1 MSSLHQASCRVLNL
15 IITIKMYALILVTRQ
30 KYVIHPVGTVVH
42 RQHTYMGSQ
51 RPLWLEGGVR
61 NFYTAGLHYG
71 KWREIRKVAK
81 GGTKKKKI
89 SARFRYVILKQ

>member
-51 RPLWLEGGVR
+51 RPLWLEGGVGT
-61 NFYTAGLHYG
+61 FIPQVYTMANGEKFEKEQKGEQKTRKFLH
-71 KWREIRKVAK
+71 
-81 GGTKKKKI
+81 I
-89 SARFRYVILKQ
+89 SATSF